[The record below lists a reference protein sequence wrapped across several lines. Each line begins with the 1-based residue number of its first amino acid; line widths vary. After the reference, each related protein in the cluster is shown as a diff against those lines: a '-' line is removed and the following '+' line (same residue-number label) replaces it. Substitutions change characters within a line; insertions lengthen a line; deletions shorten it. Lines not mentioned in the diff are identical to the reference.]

1 MSELSLPS
9 QISWYVVYS
18 KPKQEFRALE
28 QLENQG
34 FVCFLP
40 TLHIEKIT
48 GARRSVCVQPLFSR
62 YLFIRLDAMAGNWSS
77 IRNTRGVTGLVKFGD
92 CFASLPDE
100 FVDTLKNGPQILLSN
115 GFEVG
120 ERVAITEGPFGGLEG
135 VYQAADGEAR
145 ALILIEMLSQPQR
158 LSFAKDALRKAA

>member
-1 MSELSLPS
+1 MSELSLPP

-40 TLHIEKIT
+40 TLHVEKVT
-48 GARRSVCVQPLFSR
+48 GARGSACVQPLFSR
-62 YLFIRLDAMAGNWSS
+62 YLFIRLDTMAGNWSS

-92 CFASLPDE
+92 RFASLPDE
-100 FVDTLKNGPQILLSN
+100 FVDTLKNGPRILLSK

-158 LSFAKDALRKAA
+158 LSFAKDVLRKAA